1 MASYGNSLVA
11 TNVSIQRPMK
21 MNWQTGLTTG
31 TGTAPYTLVLKEDS
45 IVLNGTTT
53 SKIGLQTHAAYEVAF
68 EAPATPN
75 DTPELQITLPGTS
88 GSSAYKPQ
96 IEVVRTTPAQYG
108 TTTGEDH
115 YVVRTGSNQYNV
127 VRVSRNSPGTGVAGT
142 VNVFIRMQVNTD
154 ALQPNT

>member
-21 MNWQTGLTTG
+21 MNWQTGLATG
-31 TGTAPYTLVLKEDS
+31 TGDAPFTLVLKEDS
-45 IVLNGTTT
+45 VVLNGTTT
-53 SKIGLQTHAAYEVAF
+53 SGIGLQTHAAYEVAF
-68 EAPATPN
+68 QAPATAA
-75 DTPELQITLPGTS
+75 DTPELQITFPGTT

-96 IEVVRTTPAQYG
+96 IEVVRTTTAQYG

-115 YVVRTGSNQYNV
+115 YVVRANANQYNV

-142 VNVFIRMQVNTD
+142 VRVFIRMQVNTD

>member
-1 MASYGNSLVA
+1 MSSYGNSAVA
-11 TNVSIQRPMK
+11 TNVSLQRPMK
-21 MNWQTGLTTG
+21 MNFSTGLTTLNS
-31 TGTAPYTLVLKEDS
+31 TAPTLDIRETGVE
-45 IVLNGTTT
+45 INGLGELAT
-53 SKIGLQTHAAYEVAF
+53 IGLQTHAAYEVSF
-68 EAPATPN
+68 SEPPATVN
-75 DTPELQITLPGTS
+75 STLTLTIPGTS